1 MVLGGIII
9 PTHSDAGVIEGY
21 SSSDF
26 HSLYSTRDFL
36 CDLIANRRHTRK
48 VTTPAGIVKISKK
61 AAAPPP
67 VVSSLTY
74 RIGQNATHAE
84 ITEIVTMLRTI
95 LGRSTVLRTRVGEY
109 ALSRHHLPYGL

>member
-1 MVLGGIII
+1 M
-9 PTHSDAGVIEGY
+9 
-21 SSSDF
+21 
-26 HSLYSTRDFL
+26 

-67 VVSSLTY
+67 VVSSLTN

-84 ITEIVTMLRTI
+84 IIVIVNSLFPN
-95 LGRSTVLRTRVGEY
+95 GVGFSIGNGDDSEAREPLCCKQNPVVRNSR
-109 ALSRHHLPYGL
+109 ALQPSNSHFLSPIPASMGVPLWNMRHNE